1 LFLIAAAFLLLA
13 PVTTRSDASDFAYIL
28 KYSRIGLSVVAV
40 FIGLGSFRWRNI
52 GPTVRLLLLFSAY
65 FVAAAT
71 WSSAPM
77 MGVLNKGMF
86 LAAFTGGI
94 LAASSL
100 SSLRD
105 LRTGLRTFT
114 VAGIIAGTVILFESI
129 IHPDDAYIQG
139 RLAVF
144 KMNANSLGQATAV
157 FSILTA
163 ALATLETNRLWRMVA
178 VVTCAIMVWIIIQTG
193 SRGALLMSMLGSGL
207 VALGFLRGK
216 TEVMLLLITL
226 AAMCIPLLV
235 FVTVPDGGGRTVYDN
250 LVGKESDTRLTR
262 EIFKDTRSVFWGRC
276 LDRWRKKP
284 IHGVG
289 WLHSHGRSATT
300 MNMYLQVLVETGI
313 IGALMFFVC
322 ILAVVRSGWRVFSR
336 QHQWSRQL
344 RVLGWLALGCTFG
357 LLVHGVAESSTLLG
371 TTSNSLVL
379 GFAVTL
385 LDRLPSLAEPH

>member
-129 IHPDDAYIQG
+129 IHPDDAYIKG
-139 RLAVF
+139 RLGVF
-144 KMNANSLGQATAV
+144 KINANSLGKATAF
-157 FSILTA
+157 FSFVTA
-163 ALATLETNRLWRMVA
+163 ALETL
-178 VVTCAIMVWIIIQTG
+178 
-193 SRGALLMSMLGSGL
+193 
-207 VALGFLRGK
+207 
-216 TEVMLLLITL
+216 
-226 AAMCIPLLV
+226 
-235 FVTVPDGGGRTVYDN
+235 
-250 LVGKESDTRLTR
+250 
-262 EIFKDTRSVFWGRC
+262 
-276 LDRWRKKP
+276 
-284 IHGVG
+284 
-289 WLHSHGRSATT
+289 
-300 MNMYLQVLVETGI
+300 
-313 IGALMFFVC
+313 
-322 ILAVVRSGWRVFSR
+322 
-336 QHQWSRQL
+336 
-344 RVLGWLALGCTFG
+344 
-357 LLVHGVAESSTLLG
+357 
-371 TTSNSLVL
+371 
-379 GFAVTL
+379 
-385 LDRLPSLAEPH
+385 